1 MSQLQQTITLNI
13 TGTNMVV
20 RGLDQVGR
28 AAARS
33 GQQADRASRS
43 QSNLQ
48 RNMQGVGRAA
58 NNTSRSINNM
68 GGGLRNIQ
76 SGMVQLSHY
85 LLILNQRIN
94 NTFAKMTR
102 RFTEAESAMTQ
113 LKITMGLG
121 GREETGSGFKM
132 FTEAE
137 TQIKELAATTEFT
150 TKEVANAFTAL
161 VTSGRTPQEVKKF
174 IHNVLQFT
182 TATGGILSLKDSI
195 DITTLTMGTLGGKVE
210 DVEDML
216 TMLLRTSQKTKIGFT
231 DLRDVLSGARTAVTY
246 FEGEGVDR
254 AADMMVMAA
263 GLKALGVEGRGAGQG
278 LEQFARAI
286 IGMTQA
292 ASRNELFKQAG
303 KKGKGRFSVKRE
315 QLYNFFGLRNKDILN
330 KARRDLGISGG
341 SDKTV
346 MDLFI
351 QSQLATSLGG
361 GKYAQKTANE
371 LVTVL
376 LDNYVRLINE
386 KGAAKAKEITTSAF
400 GQQAG
405 MVMLEGLVAL
415 AKNSGMTLQ
424 QVSGNYDRLKG
435 IIKAQEHD
443 LIRAQTE
450 ASKTLAYKTQLLDSA
465 LDNLSNTMFKH
476 DIVAVSAVDTYKE
489 MISAIGVLMGKND
502 SLASSTMAFGRA
514 AQFLTSVGAN
524 LGFTLVAM
532 ATFSMG
538 VTHALSTAGLAT
550 AGLGTTLRL
559 FGRTFL
565 LPTMTILFQFAGAI
579 GAVGVAAVALVR
591 YFGKVEGETASVASS
606 FNKMLNKMRDSAKA
620 VGGMINLV
628 FSKDYG
634 DKGIRKTIDEFYAN
648 NARMVKIQRELKVL
662 KKAGYNISTSALEA
676 GDVPH
681 VRASINNLNNQY
693 DELFDAQS
701 KLKAVLKKSGYEGL
715 YALEDGS
722 KGVAL
727 GLASV
732 VDSIRNLARGLT
744 VIFEASLIPVFHTLD
759 AVISVLSTTMNLMLT
774 PVYALVE
781 ALGLASDAGEAHT
794 YILKMLG
801 GALGI
806 LVSVL
811 AVKGAFT
818 FFLFSL
824 RTMQGL
830 FLSLWTGIRNF
841 TTGALAM
848 PTGLNQAANAQQN
861 LNNAVNQG
869 TQALNANTQ
878 AQQRSRTFG
887 PDWAAQRRAQIAQQA
902 QLATWYERSA
912 NNLGGLSNTINRGAG
927 YFAALG
933 GVLSML
939 GVAFDDSTASAL
951 GMYLMMG
958 SYLIPMIV
966 QAGTYILGTLIPRL
980 VASQLWAAVT
990 MYAAWWPILL
1000 VLGGIAALFYA
1011 LSPKKAHAVDF
1022 NQNTTSS
1029 HTSMLKATGGL
1040 TSSTGIDAKPMVST
1054 PGAYTTPTYVAT
1066 GGERSVDNSTTTN
1079 ITIEKIDLKT
1089 NARNLPQLTRDIKK
1103 HAGRGAVSMSGI
1115 DSPN

>member
-1 MSQLQQTITLNI
+1 MGQLQQTITLNI
-13 TGTNMVV
+13 TGTNKVV

-33 GQQADRASRS
+33 GQQADRSSRS

-121 GREETGSGFKM
+121 GREETSPNFKM

-161 VTSGRTPQEVKKF
+161 VQSGRTPQEVKKF
-174 IHNVLQFT
+174 IQNVLQFT

-330 KARRDLGISGG
+330 KARRELGISGG

-415 AKNSGMTLQ
+415 AKNSDMTLEE
-424 QVSGNYDRLKG
+424 VSGNFNRLKG
-435 IIKAQEHD
+435 IIKAQEYD

-450 ASKTLAYKTQLLDSA
+450 ASKTLAYKTKLLDSA
-465 LDNLSNTMFKH
+465 LNNLSNTMFKH

-565 LPTMTILFQFAGAI
+565 LPTMTILFQFAGAL

-591 YFGKVEGETASVASS
+591 YFDTTERKTESVANT

-634 DKGIRKTIDEFYAN
+634 NKGIRKTIDEFYAN
-648 NARMVKIQRELKVL
+648 NARMVKLQKELEYYSDGTGTFGTSNMIQRYDPTITEKLK
-662 KKAGYNISTSALEA
+662 AE
-676 GDVPH
+676 
-681 VRASINNLNNQY
+681 Y

-732 VDSIRNLARGLT
+732 VDAIRNLARGLT

-759 AVISVLSTTMNLMLT
+759 VVISVVSTTMNLMLT
-774 PVYALVE
+774 PVYALVK
-781 ALGLASDAGEAHT
+781 ALGLASDEASAHKEL
-794 YILKMLG
+794 LKGLG
-801 GALGI
+801 AALGI
-806 LVSVL
+806 LVSAL
-811 AVKGAFT
+811 MVKGAFT
-818 FFLFSL
+818 FFIFSL
-824 RTMQGL
+824 RTIQGL
-830 FLSLWTGIRNF
+830 FLSLGAGIKNF
-841 TTGALAM
+841 AMGALTIPMSVNPA
-848 PTGLNQAANAQQN
+848 TASQQGFNTVVTQATQVLHSNTVAQNTNNTAKSNATKFSFANMRATQQ
-861 LNNAVNQG
+861 LNNALNSK
-869 TQALNANTQ
+869 TQILHGAAGALGVVGMAFSMYG
-878 AQQRSRTFG
+878 AG
-887 PDWAAQRRAQIAQQA
+887 
-902 QLATWYERSA
+902 A
-912 NNLGGLSNTINRGAG
+912 NNSTAATYGMYVMLFSALMPALVQFYGVLKILRGAMSLTAISA
-927 YFAALG
+927 FFMNLSLAPILITLALIAG
-933 GVLSML
+933 L
-939 GVAFDDSTASAL
+939 VAFIFGRSHKMEADINSSISGVPKT
-951 GMYLMMG
+951 
-958 SYLIPMIV
+958 PE
-966 QAGTYILGTLIPRL
+966 L
-980 VASQLWAAVT
+980 V
-990 MYAAWWPILL
+990 
-1000 VLGGIAALFYA
+1000 
-1011 LSPKKAHAVDF
+1011 
-1022 NQNTTSS
+1022 TTSK
-1029 HTSMLKATGGL
+1029 LV
-1040 TSSTGIDAKPMVST
+1040 SSQGIDAPRVNSPMVSA
-1054 PGAYTTPTYVAT
+1054 PGAYTMPTYVAT
-1066 GGERSVDNSTTTN
+1066 GGERSVDNSTTTH
-1079 ITIEKIDLKT
+1079 ITIQKMELKT
-1089 NARNLPQLTRDIKK
+1089 NARNLPQLTKSITRQVGKP
-1103 HAGRGAVSMSGI
+1103 AMTMSGV

>member
-1 MSQLQQTITLNI
+1 MSQLQQTITLNM
-13 TGTNMVV
+13 TGVNQVV
-20 RGLDQVGR
+20 RGLDQVGN
-28 AAARS
+28 AAAR
-33 GQQADRASRS
+33 GGREADRASRS

-121 GREETGSGFKM
+121 GREDTSPGFKM

-161 VTSGRTPQEVKKF
+161 VQSGRTPQEVKKF
-174 IHNVLQFT
+174 IQNVLQFT

-263 GLKALGVEGRGAGQG
+263 GLRSIGREGRGAGQG
-278 LEQFARAI
+278 IEQFARAI

-303 KKGKGRFSVKRE
+303 RKGKARFSVKRQ
-315 QLYNFFGLRNKDILN
+315 QLINFFGI
-330 KARRDLGISGG
+330 RDLDENQLRKRLGVQGG
-341 SDKTV
+341 DLQTLR
-346 MDLFI
+346 DLFI
-351 QSQLATSLGG
+351 KSQLSKSVGE
-361 GKYAQKTANE
+361 GKFIQKSANE
-371 LVTVL
+371 LVNTL
-376 LDNYVRLINE
+376 LTHYAELSERVGKADAQLI
-386 KGAAKAKEITTSAF
+386 ASSAF
-400 GQQAG
+400 GKQAG
-405 MVMLEGLVAL
+405 MVMLEGLVTL
-415 AKNSGMTLQ
+415 AKNSGITLDQ
-424 QVSGNYDRLKG
+424 ASNNYNRLKG
-435 IIKAQEHD
+435 ILKAQEHD

-450 ASKTLAYKTQLLDSA
+450 ASKTLAYKTKLLDSA
-465 LDNLSNTMFKH
+465 LNNLSNTMFKH

-591 YFGKVEGETASVASS
+591 YFDTTERKTESVANT

-648 NARMVKIQRELKVL
+648 NARMVKLQKELTTAKLVGKDIRDLTGLSDAEKLYITDL
-662 KKAGYNISTSALEA
+662 KDEYN
-676 GDVPH
+676 
-681 VRASINNLNNQY
+681 
-693 DELFDAQS
+693 ELFRVQS
-701 KLKAVLKKSGYEGL
+701 KLKGVLKKSGYEGL

-732 VDSIRNLARGLT
+732 VDAIRNLARGLT

-759 AVISVLSTTMNLMLT
+759 AVISVVSTTMNLMLT

-781 ALGLASDAGEAHT
+781 ALGLASDEASAHKV
-794 YILKMLG
+794 LLEGLG
-801 GALGI
+801 VVIGG
-806 LVSVL
+806 LVSIL
-811 AVKGAFT
+811 TIKGAFA

-830 FLSLWTGIRNF
+830 FISLGSGVRKFITG
-841 TTGALAM
+841 TLAM
-848 PTGLNQAANAQQN
+848 PASLNQAATAQQN
-861 LNNAVNQG
+861 LNNGINQN
-869 TQALNANTQ
+869 TQALGANSRAQHVNYMRWSNTQ
-878 AQQRSRTFG
+878 QMYVQDIQRTYSKTNQLRTQFSTLPG
-887 PDWAAQRRAQIAQQA
+887 ILNGVGGAMAMVGTVTAMYGMAANDST
-902 QLATWYERSA
+902 LATYGMYAMLAGSLIPSLVQGAQGLILLIKGFRAASIA
-912 NNLGGLSNTINRGAG
+912 AFFMNLSLGPVLIVLTLIAGL
-927 YFAALG
+927 
-933 GVLSML
+933 
-939 GVAFDDSTASAL
+939 VAFIFGRSHKMEAELNSNLTDTRGL
-951 GMYLMMG
+951 
-958 SYLIPMIV
+958 P
-966 QAGTYILGTLIPRL
+966 
-980 VASQLWAAVT
+980 
-990 MYAAWWPILL
+990 
-1000 VLGGIAALFYA
+1000 
-1011 LSPKKAHAVDF
+1011 
-1022 NQNTTSS
+1022 NQVTTSK
-1029 HTSMLKATGGL
+1029 LV
-1040 TSSTGIDAKPMVST
+1040 SSQGIDASRVNSPMVSA
-1054 PGAYTTPTYVAT
+1054 PGTYTTPNYVAT

-1079 ITIEKIDLKT
+1079 ITIERIDLKT
-1089 NARNLPQLTRDIKK
+1089 TARNITQLTRDIKK

-1115 DSPN
+1115 DSRSV